1 MTNAIAW
8 YDAHAEDVAA
18 QYEDVS
24 SEAVHGWLTD
34 LLPASSA
41 AVLDIGAGSGRDAA
55 WLADKGYEVVAAEPS
70 SKMRALAARKH
81 PDSRIQW
88 SNDALPALPDL
99 TRSGLSF
106 DLILA
111 SAVWM
116 HVPPGK
122 RLRAFRKMINLLRP
136 GGLIAITLRQ
146 GYVDPQRGMHPVTV
160 GEIEDL
166 ARSHGAFVER
176 CVESTDRLGRNDV
189 SWTQIAVRLP
199 DDGLGA
205 LPLLRHIILND
216 DKSST
221 YKPAL
226 LRSLCRVADGA
237 SGFVVDRDD
246 DTVAVPLGLVALTW
260 VRLFKPLISAG
271 LPQSPTNVGSD
282 GHKLGFVKEGFKQ
295 LKEVSHLDMR
305 VGMSFSGDAG
315 KALHAALKDA
325 AETIARMPATYIK
338 YPDGKPIFPIDRAGR
353 VQRPARVLLN
363 KEYLASFGKMIV
375 PRHLWRA
382 LRRFDVWIEPALVAE
397 WGRLMKGYA
406 ERQERQITDGDIA
419 LAMDWSEPSRDVRI
433 ARERAVRLS
442 AEEKLF
448 CVWSGRRLSMTAA
461 DIDHC
466 FPWSAWSCGDL
477 WNLMPAHRNVNQR
490 EKRARLPGNAIL
502 KVAQDRI
509 LSWWDHAY
517 QDDRALEKRF
527 WLEATASLPTV
538 ISDGDEL
545 SDIFDALCLQRMRLK
560 RDQQVPEWEGE
571 NHLIS

>member
-55 WLADKGYEVVAAEPS
+55 WLAGKGYEVVAAEPS

-136 GGLIAITLRQ
+136 GGLMAITLRQ

-189 SWTQIAVRLP
+189 SWTQVAVRLP

-271 LPQSPTNVGSD
+271 LPQSPANVGSD
-282 GHKLGFVKEGFKQ
+282 GHKLGFVKEGFRR

-305 VGMSFSGDAG
+305 S
-315 KALHAALKDA
+315 
-325 AETIARMPATYIK
+325 
-338 YPDGKPIFPIDRAGR
+338 
-353 VQRPARVLLN
+353 
-363 KEYLASFGKMIV
+363 
-375 PRHLWRA
+375 RH
-382 LRRFDVWIEPALVAE
+382 E
-397 WGRLMKGYA
+397 
-406 ERQERQITDGDIA
+406 
-419 LAMDWSEPSRDVRI
+419 
-433 ARERAVRLS
+433 
-442 AEEKLF
+442 LF
-448 CVWSGRRLSMTAA
+448 R
-461 DIDHC
+461 
-466 FPWSAWSCGDL
+466 
-477 WNLMPAHRNVNQR
+477 
-490 EKRARLPGNAIL
+490 
-502 KVAQDRI
+502 
-509 LSWWDHAY
+509 
-517 QDDRALEKRF
+517 
-527 WLEATASLPTV
+527 
-538 ISDGDEL
+538 
-545 SDIFDALCLQRMRLK
+545 
-560 RDQQVPEWEGE
+560 
-571 NHLIS
+571 